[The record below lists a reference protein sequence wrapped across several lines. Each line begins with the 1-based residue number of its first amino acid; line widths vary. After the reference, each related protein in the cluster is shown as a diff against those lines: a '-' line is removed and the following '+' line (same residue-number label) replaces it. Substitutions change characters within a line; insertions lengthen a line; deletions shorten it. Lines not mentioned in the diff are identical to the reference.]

1 MNLLEKLCADADV
14 TDASSDSGCRHIVS
28 ELDDTR
34 IYTLAYSSAYSL
46 SLRRYCGKY
55 RRQRKQVAQCD

>member
-46 SLRRYCGKY
+46 SL
-55 RRQRKQVAQCD
+55 